1 VSRFGGIDP
10 QDPGRV
16 PAEPRNLLVAHIQA
30 GGDEDKLFAIR
41 KAFEE
46 KPKATKGSREKH

>member
-1 VSRFGGIDP
+1 MSRFGGIDP

-16 PAEPRNLLVAHIQA
+16 PAELRNLLVAHIQ
-30 GGDEDKLFAIR
+30 DKLFAIR